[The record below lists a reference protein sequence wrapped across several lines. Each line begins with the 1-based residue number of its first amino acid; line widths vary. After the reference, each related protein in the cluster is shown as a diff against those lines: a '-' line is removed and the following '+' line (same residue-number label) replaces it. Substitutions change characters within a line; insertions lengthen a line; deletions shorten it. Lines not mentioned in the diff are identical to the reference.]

1 MPKLQPT
8 PGYLLISLATYV
20 PCLSVVVK
28 LLFFISQV
36 SKSISCGYTAISF
49 GMSARYPSVFH
60 YSIMSRISA
69 TAHSSALP
77 RKLKV
82 VPAGAP
88 VVF

>member
-8 PGYLLISLATYV
+8 PSYLLASLATYV
-20 PCLSVVVK
+20 PCLLVVVK

-36 SKSISCGYTAISF
+36 SKSVSCGYMALSF
-49 GMSARYPSVFH
+49 GMSARYPPVFYH
-60 YSIMSRISA
+60 STMSRISA

-77 RKLKV
+77 RKLNV

-88 VVF
+88 VVL